1 MRFETPKFEEI
12 TITNPLKRIER
23 CARVCYK
30 SESKITEDSWKP
42 LICGR
47 LEPSGHTAMFEH
59 CTIYL
64 RFPTEIVTRE
74 FGPNHELS
82 KILKS
87 PYSKYNI
94 LAVDNKY
101 YVSTNLRVI
110 YENSPSLYNEIIE
123 HEGNVPFVSNV
134 YPEVEFCDYDKCEF
148 FEQRVFVPRYTFIF
162 TMDRIGSQSFC
173 RHRVFSFAQEST
185 RWCNYSNDAKF
196 GHEISI
202 SYPCWLK
209 KEDEEEFTKD
219 MEVVENLYFK
229 WIDKGYITEEARYF
243 LPFGLKTEIVM
254 TGFPD
259 AWEHFFEL
267 RDDKH
272 AHKQAQELA
281 TPLKKYFK
289 DHKYII

>member
-1 MRFETPKFEEI
+1 MNIVKPKFEEI
-12 TITNPLKRIER
+12 NITNPLKRIER

-30 SESKITEDSWKP
+30 SESKITDDSWKQ
-42 LICGR
+42 LICDR

-59 CTIYL
+59 CGIYFTIPL
-64 RFPTEIVTRE
+64 NDFDPKGFPSHGIVR
-74 FGPNHELS
+74 
-82 KILKS
+82 ILKS
-87 PYSKYNI
+87 PYSRCNVY
-94 LAVDNKY
+94 AADDKY

-110 YENSPSLYNEIIE
+110 YENEKDLYDEIIE
-123 HEGNVPFVSNV
+123 HEGVMNFKSKKYENL
-134 YPEVEFCDYDKCEF
+134 EFCDYFSVSPDK
-148 FEQRVFVPRYTFIF
+148 QRLFVPRYTFIF

-185 RWCNYSNDAKF
+185 RWCNYSSNNKF

-209 KEDEEEFTKD
+209 EEDEKEFEED
-219 MEVVENLYFK
+219 MKTVENLYFK

-259 AWEHFFEL
+259 AWKHFFDL
-267 RDDKH
+267 RIDSH
-272 AHKQAQELA
+272 AHKQARELA
-281 TPLKKYFK
+281 TPLLEYFK
-289 DHKYII
+289 EHKYII

>member
-1 MRFETPKFEEI
+1 MKLVTPKFEEI
-12 TITNPLKRIER
+12 TISNPLKRIER

-30 SESKITEDSWKP
+30 SEGKITENSWLP
-42 LICGR
+42 LIHLR

-59 CTIYL
+59 CGIYFSCPL
-64 RFPTEIVTRE
+64 EAANPEYE
-74 FGPNHELS
+74 NNHKLI
-82 KILKS
+82 KVIKS
-87 PYSKYNI
+87 PYSRYNI
-94 LAVDNKY
+94 CAADNNY

-110 YENSPSLYNEIIE
+110 FENFKELYVEMIE
-123 HEGNVPFVSNV
+123 HKGFLPFYSKACKDLK
-134 YPEVEFCDYDKCEF
+134 FLDYDNCEHW
-148 FEQRVFVPRYTFIF
+148 QKRLLVPRYTFIF

-185 RWCNYSNDAKF
+185 RWCNYSNDVKF

-209 KEDEEEFTKD
+209 KEDEDEFIKD
-219 MEVVENLYFK
+219 MESIEKLYFK
-229 WIDKGYITEEARYF
+229 WLDKGYITEEARYF

-259 AWEHFFEL
+259 AWEHFFAL
-267 RDDKH
+267 RDDSH

-281 TPLKKYFK
+281 KPLKKYFK
-289 DHKYII
+289 EHGYII